1 MAAIQGIR
9 KHGKLLIAVI
19 GIALLAFITE
29 EFFRATEAQ
38 RNQNSGVVGTVNGK
52 KIHSQEYSQ
61 LIEAYKSYIQM
72 TQGKTT
78 FTDDE
83 DAALKEQVWQSFVT
97 NKLIEAEASKLG
109 LTVTDQEMRNVL
121 AEGNNPMLAQSPFV
135 NQQTGRFDAA
145 MLKNFLDE
153 YKKMQAGNSQVPEQ
167 YREQYDKI
175 YSYWQFVEKTLKET
189 ILQQK
194 YNALLQMS
202 VTSNPVE
209 GKMAYDAT
217 ATSKDLILAAV
228 PYTSINDNEVKVSD
242 EELKAKFLAGEC
254 AEEELLLIRDWLK
267 DFPEEQKE
275 LFKTEKMSDELKAQ
289 FMPKSQIRMA
299 EERLQARIRKQE
311 AEQEAEQQTE
321 HHARVVSM
329 WRRAAAVAVVCV
341 LGGLAW
347 FYLQHNSLRS
357 MQMQVVMTGADND
370 TTLMLPDGTKVWLN
384 RQSALKYPKE
394 FDAEDRVVEIEG
406 EGYFEVTKDPHQP
419 FIVESDVMSVKVLG
433 TVFNFHVDKEQQKA
447 SVSLLEGKV
456 RVAGNNDEGTIELEP
471 GQKAF
476 VDARMGSMTVSEA
489 DVYQEAMWHEHKT
502 AFSNANI
509 NSIAKLL
516 ENIYK
521 VQVVVDPAIDQ
532 NNTYSGV
539 VKEKE
544 TIDSVLDL
552 LQNTLPIHYKVKGNK
567 VYLIK

>member
-1 MAAIQGIR
+1 
-9 KHGKLLIAVI
+9 
-19 GIALLAFITE
+19 
-29 EFFRATEAQ
+29 
-38 RNQNSGVVGTVNGK
+38 
-52 KIHSQEYSQ
+52 
-61 LIEAYKSYIQM
+61 
-72 TQGKTT
+72 
-78 FTDDE
+78 
-83 DAALKEQVWQSFVT
+83 
-97 NKLIEAEASKLG
+97 
-109 LTVTDQEMRNVL
+109 
-121 AEGNNPMLAQSPFV
+121 
-135 NQQTGRFDAA
+135 
-145 MLKNFLDE
+145 
-153 YKKMQAGNSQVPEQ
+153 MQ
-167 YREQYDKI
+167 D
-175 YSYWQFVEKTLKET
+175 
-189 ILQQK
+189 
-194 YNALLQMS
+194 
-202 VTSNPVE
+202 
-209 GKMAYDAT
+209 
-217 ATSKDLILAAV
+217 
-228 PYTSINDNEVKVSD
+228 INRIN

-254 AEEELLLIRDWLK
+254 TEEELLLIRDWLK
-267 DFPEEQKE
+267 DFPEEQQE

-311 AEQEAEQQTE
+311 AEWEEEQQTE

-347 FYLQHNSLRS
+347 FYLQHNSLRN

-384 RQSALKYPKE
+384 KQSALKYPKE

-406 EGYFEVTKDPHQP
+406 EGYFEVTKNPHQP

-433 TVFNFHVDKEQQKA
+433 TVFNFHVDKEQQRA

-456 RVAGNNDEGTIELEP
+456 RVAGNNDEGTIVLKP
-471 GQKAF
+471 GQKAC
-476 VDARMGSMTVSEA
+476 VDARLGSMTVSET

-502 AFSNANI
+502 AFSNANV

-539 VKEKE
+539 IKEKE

>member
-1 MAAIQGIR
+1 
-9 KHGKLLIAVI
+9 
-19 GIALLAFITE
+19 
-29 EFFRATEAQ
+29 
-38 RNQNSGVVGTVNGK
+38 
-52 KIHSQEYSQ
+52 
-61 LIEAYKSYIQM
+61 
-72 TQGKTT
+72 
-78 FTDDE
+78 
-83 DAALKEQVWQSFVT
+83 
-97 NKLIEAEASKLG
+97 
-109 LTVTDQEMRNVL
+109 
-121 AEGNNPMLAQSPFV
+121 
-135 NQQTGRFDAA
+135 
-145 MLKNFLDE
+145 
-153 YKKMQAGNSQVPEQ
+153 
-167 YREQYDKI
+167 
-175 YSYWQFVEKTLKET
+175 
-189 ILQQK
+189 
-194 YNALLQMS
+194 
-202 VTSNPVE
+202 
-209 GKMAYDAT
+209 
-217 ATSKDLILAAV
+217 
-228 PYTSINDNEVKVSD
+228 
-242 EELKAKFLAGEC
+242 
-254 AEEELLLIRDWLK
+254 
-267 DFPEEQKE
+267 
-275 LFKTEKMSDELKAQ
+275 
-289 FMPKSQIRMA
+289 
-299 EERLQARIRKQE
+299 
-311 AEQEAEQQTE
+311 
-321 HHARVVSM
+321 
-329 WRRAAAVAVVCV
+329 
-341 LGGLAW
+341 
-347 FYLQHNSLRS
+347 
-357 MQMQVVMTGADND
+357 MQVVMTGADND